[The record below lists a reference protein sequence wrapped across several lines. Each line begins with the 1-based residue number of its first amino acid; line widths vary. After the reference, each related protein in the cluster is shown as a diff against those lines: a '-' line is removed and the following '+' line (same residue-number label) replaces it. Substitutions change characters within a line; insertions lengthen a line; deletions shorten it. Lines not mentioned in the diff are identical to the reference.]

1 MEKKGTIISI
11 IALIIIVGTACCY
24 IIFSG
29 ITTKEYNYVQLE
41 VNPRVE
47 FICDK
52 KFDIVSV
59 QPLNA
64 DARIVLSDLNLIG
77 MNADKAA
84 TVFLDECAK
93 TGFIKV
99 NGIDNSTNITVVDGI
114 TQALDVHITQ
124 KVYKYYLDN
133 EILSVVTETYEDRNM
148 FDEKIKNKV
157 SCTNKYKLL
166 TTIIEKDNSQDFEQL
181 KKLRESK
188 LVELVAEE
196 HKAKPF
202 VPTDEEKT
210 LKQNLIKNNSSIY
223 NTHKKCIS
231 NYSQQEF
238 SKLFNKHQK
247 LSGKNY
253 FNNYTKQYNNWQQT
267 NTF

>member
-166 TTIIEKDNSQDFEQL
+166 TTIIEKNNSQDFEQL

-210 LKQNLIKNNSSIY
+210 LKQNLIKNNSSVY

-253 FNNYTKQYNNWQQT
+253 FNDYTKQYNNWQQV
-267 NTF
+267 NAF